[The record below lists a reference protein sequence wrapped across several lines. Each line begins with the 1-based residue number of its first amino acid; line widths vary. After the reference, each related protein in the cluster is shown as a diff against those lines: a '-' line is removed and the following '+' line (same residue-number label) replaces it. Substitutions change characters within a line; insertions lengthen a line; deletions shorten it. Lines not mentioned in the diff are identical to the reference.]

1 MKDETNY
8 NLKQF
13 NGKDVIVYITHKI
26 YGTHKI
32 NCIFNLLKDKDKIG
46 IVVNNHEIYI
56 TRGELEEIKC
66 STSIVEIIGKLQT
79 IKIIIK

>member
-46 IVVNNHEIYI
+46 LIINNHEIYVA
-56 TRGELEEIKC
+56 REELEEIKYG
-66 STSIVEIIGKLQT
+66 TSITEIIGKMQT